1 MRNLFFICMLMLLGF
16 FGSAQRISPEEYI
29 ATYKDLAMREM
40 QRSGVPAAITLAQGI
55 FESESGN
62 SNLVK
67 ESNNHF
73 GIKCKPE
80 WMGDRVY
87 HDDDLKGECF
97 RKYDSAALSYAD
109 HSDFLRTR
117 ANYTSL
123 FDLDPADYKS
133 WAYGLKK
140 AGYATNPRYPQLVI
154 KVIEQYRLN
163 DYSLMVL
170 NRPLGDSA
178 YTSSF
183 ASKTYKTIR
192 NEVKSVVTADD
203 LKKIKTTKHLGLKA
217 VFAEKGMSL
226 LAIATK
232 YNIALVDLLEYNDL
246 LEDGL
251 MDEAGWIYLQ
261 NKKAEGDKVKHIV
274 KDGETTYSIAQEHA
288 IQLSYLLAYN
298 GLEET
303 SNLNAGQTIYL
314 KYSEEAIPDA
324 PDQTATYHKVKANE
338 TLKSIAEKYKV
349 SIADL
354 KEWNHL
360 TTEKIKPG
368 QNIIILK

>member
-1 MRNLFFICMLMLLGF
+1 MRSLGF
-16 FGSAQRISPEEYI
+16 LFLIFISSLTGRAQRISPEEYI
-29 ATYKDLAMREM
+29 ETYRDLAMREM

-109 HSDFLRTR
+109 HSDFLRSR
-117 ANYTSL
+117 PNYATL
-123 FDLDPADYKS
+123 FELDPADYKS

-170 NRPLGDSA
+170 NRPLDDSGA
-178 YTSSF
+178 NASF
-183 ASKTYKTIR
+183 ATKTYKTIR
-192 NEVKSVVTADD
+192 NEVRAVVTSDD
-203 LKKIKTTKHLGLKA
+203 LKKIKTTRHLGLKA

-251 MDEAGWIYLQ
+251 MDEDGWIYLQ
-261 NKKAEGDKVKHIV
+261 SKKTEGDKLKYIV
-274 KDGETTYSIAQEHA
+274 KGGETTYSIAQENGM
-288 IQLSYLLAYN
+288 QLSYLLAYN

-303 SNLNAGQTIYL
+303 SALRPGQVVYL
-314 KYSEEAIPDA
+314 KYSEDAIPDA
-324 PDQTATYHKVKANE
+324 PDQTVTYHKVKPNE
-338 TLKSIAEKYKV
+338 TLKTIAEKYKV
-349 SIADL
+349 TTADL
-354 KEWNHL
+354 KQWNHL
-360 TTEKIKPG
+360 SVDKLKPG

>member
-1 MRNLFFICMLMLLGF
+1 MKNLCLIFFLVLFFRQGI
-16 FGSAQRISPEEYI
+16 AQRITAEEYI
-29 ATYKDLAMREM
+29 DTYKDIAMREM

-62 SNLVK
+62 SKLVK

-73 GIKCKPE
+73 GIKCKSE
-80 WMGDRVY
+80 WTGDRVY

-97 RKYDSAALSYAD
+97 RKYDSAALSYTD

-117 ANYTSL
+117 PNYASL
-123 FDLDPADYKS
+123 FELDPADYKS

-163 DYSLMVL
+163 DYSLIVL
-170 NRPLGDSA
+170 NRPLDDSGA
-178 YTSSF
+178 HASF

-192 NEVKSVVTADD
+192 NEVRSVVTADD

-217 VFAEKGMSL
+217 VYAEKGMSL

-261 NKKAEGDKVKHIV
+261 SKKTEGDKIKHMV
-274 KDGETTYSIAQEHA
+274 KDGETTYSIAQENGV
-288 IQLSYLLAYN
+288 QLSYLLAYN

-303 SNLNAGQTIYL
+303 SNVRPGQIVYL
-314 KYSEEAIPDA
+314 KYSEDAIPDT
-324 PDQTATYHKVKANE
+324 DKTAIYHKVKQNE
-338 TLKSIAEKYKV
+338 TLKVLAEKYKV
-349 SIADL
+349 SVAEL
-354 KEWNHL
+354 KQWNHL
-360 TTEKIKPG
+360 NAEKLKPG
-368 QNIIILK
+368 QEIIILK